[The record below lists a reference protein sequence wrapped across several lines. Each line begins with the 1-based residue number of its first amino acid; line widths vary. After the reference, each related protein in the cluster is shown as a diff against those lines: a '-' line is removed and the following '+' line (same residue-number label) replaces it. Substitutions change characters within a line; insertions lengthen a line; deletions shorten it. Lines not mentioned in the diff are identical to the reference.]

1 MAQISRGVRKILEF
15 PWIYSLFQKALQRKS
30 IWADLLGLQPGK
42 KQDFMRVLDIGCG
55 PGTFLSLMEDKIAP
69 ANFVGIDP
77 SPDYISRAR
86 ELFPRASFLC
96 GTVATVSLPR
106 TVFDLIV
113 VSGVLHHV
121 DDDEAKEIMS
131 FALAH
136 KSDEGTI
143 ISVDPVLFPGQNLL
157 ARWVAQADRGQNV
170 RSAESLEQLWLE
182 AIPTSKVEISIK
194 SGYLRVPYN
203 HVVCT
208 VGRSLL
214 SS

>member
-1 MAQISRGVRKILEF
+1 M
-15 PWIYSLFQKALQRKS
+15 YSLFQRILQRKS
-30 IWADLLGLQPGK
+30 IWADLLGDRLEKNQA
-42 KQDFMRVLDIGCG
+42 FIRVLDIGCG
-55 PGTFLSLMEDKIAP
+55 PGTFLTLMEDKIAP

-77 SPDYISRAR
+77 SQDYISRAT
-86 ELFPRASFLC
+86 EQFPRASFLC
-96 GTVATVSLPR
+96 GKVATVSLPR
-106 TVFDLIV
+106 KFFDLIV

-143 ISVDPVLFPGQNLL
+143 ITVDPVLFAGQNLF
-157 ARWVAQADRGQNV
+157 ARWMAQADRGQNV
-170 RSAESLEQLWLE
+170 RSAGSLEQLWVE
-182 AIPTSKVEISIK
+182 ATPTSKVQISIK

-208 VGRSLL
+208 VGGGVYSARNP
-214 SS
+214 